1 MQKLQ
6 DKFFRFSC
14 LQNRAFD
21 VRIVHGRHSVGNG
34 GGDGQTVIRQH
45 TPNTRRKS
53 LNIGAISKTLPFVV
67 LDNKKQTAEKRSAK
81 RFVKLL
87 FLKKLVRQKVLRKVL
102 QKEFPERGEPCSFS
116 IRH

>member
-1 MQKLQ
+1 MVGI
-6 DKFFRFSC
+6 SS
-14 LQNRAFD
+14 AMVVVM
-21 VRIVHGRHSVGNG
+21 VRRSSAGTRPIR
-34 GGDGQTVIRQH
+34 TVKAIG
-45 TPNTRRKS
+45 
-53 LNIGAISKTLPFVV
+53 LNIGAISKTPPFVV

-87 FLKKLVRQKVLRKVL
+87 FLKKLVRQKILRKVL